1 MIHVKP
7 KRNSVITVQF
17 NTKSMGS
24 ETRNVEVLKILR
36 APNHDIVDNEEVW
49 FEVNEKYSVDH
60 AYVNFSRKYMSSPGR
75 WIFLRVDSSWCYA
88 ISGIEEEVFEHI
100 ANIRQRKACKA
111 SRTASG
117 ILVVSVGELITVA
130 SRTEMQIRTYAH
142 HAPSSLPVIKERF
155 LAKPKFRLKNGL
167 TFLIINENTIAY
179 DVLHEP
185 YAKNKIQRLVK
196 STPDLKLC
204 RGVLLGKA
212 KKPYLS
218 RWM

>member
-1 MIHVKP
+1 M
-7 KRNSVITVQF
+7 
-17 NTKSMGS
+17 
-24 ETRNVEVLKILR
+24 
-36 APNHDIVDNEEVW
+36 
-49 FEVNEKYSVDH
+49 
-60 AYVNFSRKYMSSPGR
+60 
-75 WIFLRVDSSWCYA
+75 
-88 ISGIEEEVFEHI
+88 
-100 ANIRQRKACKA
+100 
-111 SRTASG
+111 
-117 ILVVSVGELITVA
+117 SVGELITVTA
-130 SRTEMQIRTYAH
+130 RTEMRIHTYAH
-142 HAPSSLPVIKERF
+142 HVRPSLPVSKERF
-155 LAKPKFRLKNGL
+155 LAKPKFRLKSGL